1 MTRED
6 AARGDRVLAELAA
19 KGLRLTRLTWTVA
32 VIVMVVS
39 GGSMY
44 GLFALLGMAPYVAG
58 PACVAIDLAL
68 TVGLYGSGVMQ
79 DLAVR
84 FADVQPVHGAGW
96 DSVLRWFSGAATVGL
111 NVAAPLVESATPGR
125 AGQVHHPLIAA
136 AVHALFPLLLA
147 VLAEYRQYVGRQ
159 FAAVAHHIQAAAAA
173 QRARQAEQDRV
184 DQDTQ
189 RTRQAAAEQ
198 ARLDQE
204 TAEAAHRREMERIT
218 AAAAAERLAA
228 DRADAERR
236 AAEARAA
243 VAAAAP
249 PARKASG
256 GGKQAGRTPRAAGKS
271 STGKP
276 TLDEVATLA
285 AEAFRGRHHR
295 YPSISELEQE
305 TQGSASRATC
315 ARVLRSVRTGEPAYL
330 ELVEEA

>member
-1 MTRED
+1 VTRAD
-6 AARGDRVLAELAA
+6 APGGVLAELAA

-68 TVGLYGSGVMQ
+68 TVGLYGSGIMQ

-84 FADVQPVHGAGW
+84 FTDVQPVHGAGW
-96 DSVLRWFSGAATVGL
+96 DSMLRWFSGAATVAL
-111 NVAAPLVESATPGR
+111 NVAAPLVESATPGH

-147 VLAEYRQYVGRQ
+147 ILAEYRQYVGRQ

-173 QRARQAEQDRV
+173 QLARQAEQDRA

-189 RTRQAAAEQ
+189 RARQAAAEQ
-198 ARLDQE
+198 AQRDHE
-204 TAEAAHRREMERIT
+204 AAEAAHRRELERI
-218 AAAAAERLAA
+218 AATTAAERLAA

-243 VAAAAP
+243 VAATP
-249 PARKASG
+249 PPRKAST
-256 GGKQAGRTPRAAGKS
+256 GGKQAGRTTRAPGKAS
-271 STGKP
+271 GKP
-276 TLDEVATLA
+276 TLDEATTLA

-315 ARVLRSVRTGEPAYL
+315 ARVLRSLRTGEPAYL
-330 ELVEEA
+330 GLVNDA